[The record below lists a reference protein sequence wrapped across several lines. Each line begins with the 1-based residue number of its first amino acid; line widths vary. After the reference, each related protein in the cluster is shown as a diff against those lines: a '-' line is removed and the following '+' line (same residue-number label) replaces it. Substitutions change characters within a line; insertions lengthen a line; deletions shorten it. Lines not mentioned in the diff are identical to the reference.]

1 VERAPEHLDAF
12 AHAAQSVAFGLEA
25 ASTIIVDFKPA

>member
-1 VERAPEHLDAF
+1 VECAPEHLDAF

-25 ASTIIVDFKPA
+25 ASTVIVDFKPA